1 MNGFIKLYRQFIK
14 WEWYT
19 DNNTKILFLHL
30 LLIANYEDTKYQGMT
45 IKKGQVLTSLRQLSK
60 DTKLSMQ
67 NIRTSLEKLKLTQ
80 EVTQEVTQGLTQNKS
95 LITLVNWGKYQSFSK
110 SVTQEVTQNPH
121 KNQHTGNTLLEEEI
135 KNNNKLN
142 NIYTHAREKKKYGE
156 FENVLLTDKEYQK
169 LIDKHG
175 KSVVDEY
182 IEKVSGYCKA
192 SGKKYKDYYA
202 TVQNWLRKDK
212 PSTKKSTSYSMDDIK
227 KKLNKFD

>member
-14 WEWYT
+14 WEWYN
-19 DNNTKILFLHL
+19 DNSTKILFLHL
-30 LLIANYEDTKYQGMT
+30 LLIANYEDTKYQGIT
-45 IKKGQVLTSLRQLSK
+45 IKKGQLLTSQRTLASETGLSR
-60 DTKLSMQ
+60 Q
-67 NIRTSLEKLKLTQ
+67 NIKTSLNKLISTHEITQ
-80 EVTQEVTQGLTQNKS
+80 KVTQNKT
-95 LITLVNWGKYQSFSK
+95 LINIVNWDKFQGQDKKATQK
-110 SVTQEVTQNPH
+110 ATQKVTHDQPTTNPPI
-121 KNQHTGNTLLEEEI
+121 EEEI

-169 LIDKHG
+169 LVDKHS
-175 KSVVDEY
+175 KSVVDDY

-212 PSTKKSTSYSMDDIK
+212 PSTKKSTSYSMDDVK
-227 KKLNKFD
+227 KKFNNFD